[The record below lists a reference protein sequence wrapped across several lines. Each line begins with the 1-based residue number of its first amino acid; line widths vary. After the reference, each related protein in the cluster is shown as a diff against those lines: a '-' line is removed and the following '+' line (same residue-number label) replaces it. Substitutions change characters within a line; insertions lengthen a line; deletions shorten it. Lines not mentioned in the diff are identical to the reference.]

1 MESLTRSFAALRVR
15 APRALAQRS
24 YADGSSKVDTV
35 LGEAAGPSSPEASA
49 SASTSTS
56 TSTSASISDAAG
68 TAPSTSSVIPESADP
83 TSAPSPPPAQTALP
97 AKYARGMTG
106 WGPTKSYQQTPADV
120 EAEAALPLS
129 QRILPMHPVPLPPW
143 HTGPQDIYTVNY
155 PRPVFPNTAVE
166 DYPNTIGGDS
176 AKKRMRAL
184 SAISGLTQ
192 NELRD
197 LRRCT
202 VEMKYVVNMTTKGKM

>member
-1 MESLTRSFAALRVR
+1 MASLTRSFAALRVR
-15 APRALAQRS
+15 APRALAHRS
-24 YADGSSKVDTV
+24 YADGPSTVKTVEVDAT
-35 LGEAAGPSSPEASA
+35 AGPSSPEAS
-49 SASTSTS
+49 SSSS
-56 TSTSASISDAAG
+56 SSASISDAAG
-68 TAPSTSSVIPESADP
+68 TAPSSTPVIPESADP
-83 TSAPSPPPAQTALP
+83 TAATPPAPSALP
-97 AKYARGMTG
+97 AKHPRGMTP
-106 WGPTKSYQQTPADV
+106 WGATKSYEQSR
-120 EAEAALPLS
+120 AEVKAEEALPLS
-129 QRILPMHPVPLPPW
+129 QQILPMHPVPLPPW
-143 HTGPQDIYTVNY
+143 HTGPQSVYTINY

-184 SAISGLTQ
+184 SAISGLSQ